1 VAGTLYPLTCRDAAD
16 TFVTDL
22 QNGDATGAYDL
33 LCSRTRTAFAPA
45 QFAGGVQ
52 GQPKIVSHKV
62 TGVNVTTTAGATTAV
77 VTMKLNMQNGFADQH
92 TFPMVKEDGAW
103 KVCGRPY

>member
-1 VAGTLYPLTCRDAAD
+1 VAGTLCPLTIIGGVFGYRGVTKATGPVRDATD

-33 LCSRTRTAFAPA
+33 LRSRTRTAFAPA

-52 GQPKIVSHKV
+52 GQPRQPLL
-62 TGVNVTTTAGATTAV
+62 TTDDPPPRFSLSDWSMAPAP
-77 VTMKLNMQNGFADQH
+77 L
-92 TFPMVKEDGAW
+92 PS
-103 KVCGRPY
+103 R

>member
-1 VAGTLYPLTCRDAAD
+1 LTGPGRDAAD

-22 QNGDATGAYDL
+22 QNGDATGAYGL
-33 LCSRTRTAFAPA
+33 LCSRTRTAFAPD

-62 TGVNVTTTAGATTAV
+62 AGVNVTTTAGGTTAV
-77 VTMKLNMQNGFADQH
+77 VTMKLTMQNGFADQH

-103 KVCGRPY
+103 KVCGSPY